1 MKKIVFLLFISVL
14 LLTTSCVSKKK
25 IIYFQGIEN
34 QDIYVSDSTYE
45 HRIEP
50 DDMIAITITSEAN
63 EAALPFNQ
71 VQNMG
76 GQSGQSGQSSQQ
88 SGYLVD
94 FQGFIEMPILGKI
107 QVGGM
112 KKSELKVHLLEK
124 LSKYI
129 QNPII
134 DIRISNFKV
143 TVLGEV
149 GAPGTISFGSDR
161 LTLPE
166 ALAQAGDFKIPA
178 NRQNVL
184 VIRDESGVK
193 KHYRIDL
200 TSVEA
205 LNSPVYYLK
214 QNDLVYVEPRFTR
227 SDSTAIGANLGLI
240 ISITSFVIAMLVLI
254 NQ

>member
-14 LLTTSCVSKKK
+14 FLTTSCVSKKK

-34 QDIYVSDSTYE
+34 QDMYVSDSTYE

-50 DDMIAITITSEAN
+50 DDIVSIRITSEAN

-71 VQNMG
+71 VQSVG
-76 GQSGQSGQSSQQ
+76 GQSGQSGQQL
-88 SGYLVD
+88 GYLVD

-112 KKSELKVHLLEK
+112 KKSELKALLFEK
-124 LSKYI
+124 LSNYI

-149 GAPGTISFGSDR
+149 AEPGGVFFATDR
-161 LTLPE
+161 MTLPE
-166 ALAQAGDFKIPA
+166 ALAEAGDFKIAA

-214 QNDLVYVEPRFTR
+214 QNDLVYVEPRFTK

>member
-1 MKKIVFLLFISVL
+1 MKKILYLLFISVL

-25 IIYFQGIEN
+25 IVYFQGIEN
-34 QDIYVSDSTYE
+34 QDMYVSDSTYE

-50 DDMIAITITSEAN
+50 DDIVSIKITSEAN

-71 VQNMG
+71 VQST
-76 GQSGQSGQSSQQ
+76 SGQSPQTL
-88 SGYLVD
+88 GYLVD

-112 KKSELKVHLLEK
+112 KKSELKAHLSEK

-129 QNPII
+129 QYPII

-214 QNDLVYVEPRFTR
+214 QNDLVYVEPRFTK
-227 SDSTAIGANLGLI
+227 SDSTALGANLGLI
-240 ISITSFVIAMLVLI
+240 ISITSFVIAMLVLL